1 MRTLSSVSV
10 LALTMALL
18 AAAPV
23 TGRASTSDQ
32 AVLRPRETAVD
43 ATASF
48 LNAPSLHL
56 ADVTVLSLRDR
67 TVKLR
72 FTMAGIPPA
81 PFSTTCAAGQALVSV
96 RVNVL
101 VLPRPE

>member
-1 MRTLSSVSV
+1 MRKLSSVSV
-10 LALTMALL
+10 LALTMAVL

-23 TGRASTSDQ
+23 TARASTPEQ
-32 AVLRPRETAVD
+32 AAIGPRETAVD

-48 LNAPSLHL
+48 MNATSLHL
-56 ADVTVLSLRDR
+56 ADVMVLSLRDR

-72 FTMAGIPPA
+72 FTMAGISPA
-81 PFSTTCAAGQALVSV
+81 PFSTTRGPGQALVSV

-101 VLPRPE
+101 ALRRPE